1 MRRIFITGAATAA
14 GACGHKLWG
23 TPTPRGLDD
32 VPEAPDTLAA
42 QLRRWAWKYS
52 SAGEVR
58 IAVGPGVA
66 TTACTPRR
74 GMEGAI
80 RLKAAE

>member
-1 MRRIFITGAATAA
+1 M
-14 GACGHKLWG
+14 W
-23 TPTPRGLDD
+23 
-32 VPEAPDTLAA
+32 LAVA
-42 QLRRWAWKYS
+42 R
-52 SAGEVR
+52 EVC

-80 RLKAAE
+80 RLKAAEALVMTDGAGPQPCGGEPPGHPKHGSRRHSKLGKGRAGGAGRTGAG